1 MEQGPEWNQK
11 LEEYLA
17 SVRAFRHDTSP
28 VNRELAQ
35 SAVTRLYK
43 KEKLEAPAFVW
54 CQSPWQIAALIA
66 SWSHDRDFRPVDV
79 CAQSTDKRVDTR
91 LWQRLQ
97 IKIADEGLVEK
108 FEYLSQGTFSS
119 KSRTYSPV
127 DVDHP
132 FPFVKWAES
141 LASIEE
147 HKTLS
152 LPELIRKR
160 APLAVADGPPRLSI
174 IELAVWRDVFG
185 DLICQNMTEPIYT
198 ESELRIPPGQSGVI
212 APTLAASANA
222 PALSNSAHVP
232 ILQQVYKHACAMK
245 AMQPARREETFGP
258 VINIYGTFNWSFRI
272 FLMSDLLWNFYT
284 QFFILDHFD
293 KSILADLEDGVRLM
307 RDLIFSCYAGAF
319 FRRVCFLSER
329 PVKFHLDES
338 GNFHNAEGPSI
349 RFSDSY
355 AQYHWHH
362 ILMERDLIE
371 RPETISIERINNE
384 RNLEI
389 RRYLID
395 RYGLARYVLDS
406 GARKIAEDECGELYF
421 MRGDFD
427 EPLNVVLVKNST
439 PEPDGTYK
447 TYALRVPPGCLT
459 ARQAVAWTFRLRPED
474 YNPIVE
480 S

>member
-11 LEEYLA
+11 VDEYLA
-17 SVRAFRHDTSP
+17 SVRAFRHDTTP
-28 VNRELAQ
+28 VNRELAE
-35 SAVTRLYK
+35 SAIARLYRM
-43 KEKLEAPAFVW
+43 ENLDPPQFVW

-79 CAQSTDKRVDTR
+79 CAQSADPRVDAR

-97 IKIADEGLVEK
+97 IKVADEGLVDK
-108 FEYLSQGTFSS
+108 FQFLSQGTFNH
-119 KSRTYSPV
+119 KSRTYSPL

-132 FPFVKWAES
+132 FPFVKWAEI
-141 LASIEE
+141 LARSIDE

-174 IELAVWRDVFG
+174 IELASWRDVFG
-185 DLICQNMTEPIYT
+185 DLICQNMLEPIYT
-198 ESELRIPPGQSGVI
+198 EQELRIPPSGGVS
-212 APTLAASANA
+212 APTLAVSATA
-222 PALSNSAHVP
+222 PALANSSNVP

-245 AMQPARREETFGP
+245 IMEPARKEEAFGP
-258 VINIYGTFNWSFRI
+258 VTNIYGTFNWSFRI

-284 QFFILDHFD
+284 QFFILDNFD
-293 KSILADLEDGVRLM
+293 KSIVFGLEDGIQLM
-307 RDLIFSCYAGAF
+307 RDLIFSCFAGAF
-319 FRRVCFLSER
+319 FRRVCLLSER
-329 PVKFHLDES
+329 PIKFELDEN
-338 GNFHNAEGPSI
+338 GNFHNAEGAAI
-349 RFSDSY
+349 RFSDTYS
-355 AQYHWHH
+355 QYYWHH
-362 ILMERDLIE
+362 ILMEKDLIE
-371 RPETISIERINNE
+371 KPDSISLARINNE

-427 EPLNVVLVKNST
+427 EAVNVVLVKNST
-439 PEPDGTYK
+439 PEPDGTFK

-474 YNPIVE
+474 YNPAVE